1 MNQEEFREIVKPY
14 TMTDVARIDCLYD
27 SLEYVRSNGFTGD
40 FVECG
45 VWKGG
50 NILGIMK
57 YLEYHQYFEPHVWAY
72 DTFSGMTAPED
83 NDKDFLNNK
92 ASDILNDVLCYSPL
106 DEVKATLSQSNYPRN
121 KVTLVAGDVCQTLL
135 NEEWLPKKIALLRL
149 DTDWYASTKM
159 ELEVLWDRL
168 EIGAPCIIDDYGHW
182 LGCREA
188 VDEFFF
194 RLPCTHEAEVIDYT
208 GIRVFRKC

>member
-1 MNQEEFREIVKPY
+1 MLLEDFRSTIKPF
-14 TMTDVARIDCLYD
+14 TMTSDPRIDSLFS
-27 SLEYVRSNGFTGD
+27 SLEYVRNNKIEGD
-40 FVECG
+40 LVECG

-50 NILGIMK
+50 NVLGMMN
-57 YLEYHQYFEPHVWAY
+57 YLEHYNDFERKIWAY
-72 DTFSGMTAPED
+72 DTFTGMTAPEE

-92 ASDILNDVLCYSPL
+92 ASEIFDQVMCYSSL
-106 DEVKATLSQSNYPRN
+106 DEVKQVLSLSNFPKN
-121 KVTLVAGDVCQTLL
+121 KVNLIIGDVCQTLL

-149 DTDWYASTKM
+149 DTDWYASTKI
-159 ELEVLWDRL
+159 ELEVLWNRL

-194 RLPCTHEAEVIDYT
+194 TLPCHHPAEVIDYT